1 MAAVMARTMARVLPT
16 LGWLALACLAL
27 PAAPA
32 TPAPDAWTGHTYPAM
47 DGTGCIKTAWFDAS
61 VFAVRTPQ
69 CSLAT
74 DQDVTFEQYTPATG
88 VTKVIAHLP
97 TGSAEG
103 GVKAVG
109 SQLYLF
115 APEHPGIPAVPVQ
128 RYDPASGTL
137 VALSSFFPGCTVDA
151 PSFVD

>member
-1 MAAVMARTMARVLPT
+1 MAAVMARTTPRPLPPRV
-16 LGWLALACLAL
+16 WLALASLAL

-88 VTKVIAHLP
+88 VTKVSAHWP

-103 GVKAVG
+103 RVKADG
-109 SQLYLF
+109 AQLSLF
-115 APEHPGIPAVPVQ
+115 APERPGIPAVPVQ
-128 RYDPASGTL
+128 RYDPASGPL
-137 VALSSFFPGCTVDA
+137 VALSS
-151 PSFVD
+151 